1 MKKPMKK
8 HMIYGLTAA
17 AALTVTVAQPM
28 TAMAASWAYTNAG
41 NMQYKIVTGGKQG
54 VNIKELLGNLNV
66 NCDIPGINIP
76 DISFP
81 IVPDQPVKPDQ
92 PIVPDQP
99 DQPIVPDQPDDGG
112 SQDAWT
118 RQVVEL
124 VNAERAKAGVG
135 ALTISSGASMAA
147 QVRAM
152 EITKSF
158 SHTRPDGRTF
168 STALTEAGVS
178 YTGSGENIAYGQ
190 RSPQAV
196 MEQWMNSAGH
206 RANILNPDFTAIGVG
221 HYEGNNGTDYWTQLF
236 IR

>member
-8 HMIYGLTAA
+8 HMKYGLTAA

-54 VNIKELLGNLNV
+54 VNIKELLGNLNAD
-66 NCDIPGINIP
+66 CDIPGINIP
-76 DISFP
+76 DISQP
-81 IVPDQPVKPDQ
+81 IVPDQPV
-92 PIVPDQP
+92 I
-99 DQPIVPDQPDDGG
+99 PDQPDDGG

-124 VNAERAKAGVG
+124 VNAERAKVGAG
-135 ALTISSGASMAA
+135 ALTISSGASTAA
-147 QVRAM
+147 QIRAM

-190 RSPQAV
+190 RSPRAV

-221 HYEGNNGTDYWTQLF
+221 HYEGSNGTDYWTQLF